1 MPSASFRKPLE
12 KDEYKVDIR
21 ARVRALEVGQNSQ
34 KFTEP
39 TTISTQENLPIELS
53 LPNYE
58 AAKAAHAARI
68 GEPMY
73 THPGGYKFRI
83 DLWAN
88 GKGVG
93 VNTHISITV
102 QSLEGENND
111 NLKFPAKFI
120 VTLELLNQYSD
131 YDHHVREI
139 ACFYRDGSY
148 NTEIGRDFKF
158 LPKENVYWNAERRT
172 QYVLNDV
179 LRFRMTKITLI

>member
-1 MPSASFRKPLE
+1 MM
-12 KDEYKVDIR
+12 
-21 ARVRALEVGQNSQ
+21 
-34 KFTEP
+34 
-39 TTISTQENLPIELS
+39 ISTQENLPIELS

-58 AAKAAHAARI
+58 AVKAAHAARI

-111 NLKFPAKFI
+111 NLKFPAKFS

-131 YDHHVREI
+131 YNHHVREI
-139 ACFYRDGSY
+139 ACFYHDGSY

-158 LPKENVYWNAERRT
+158 IPKEDVYWNAERRT

-179 LRFRMTKITLI
+179 LRFRVTKITLI